1 MNKHL
6 QVATLILTAALAA
19 AAQTTDSHIYR
30 GSGNEWIREVHGT
43 LSAARILKVTSTA
56 GAIHIRGGQQSNIAY
71 TAREHVHAGSEA
83 AARRALSHL
92 KFSVGSG
99 EPAWL
104 RAECGGSSQDYIDF
118 DIQAPAQTS
127 ILKLETEGGAV
138 TVNNISGKV
147 IANTGGGD
155 ISLDQIGGAISASS
169 GGGTIAIGK
178 AGADVKAE
186 TGAGSIHID
195 SAAGQIAAKSG
206 GGNLQIGTGKI
217 MWLQTE
223 GGRIQVA
230 KCEGKIK
237 AESGGGGIELND
249 VLGPAEIETGGGG
262 IKVGPVIGGIR
273 AETGSGPIVAS
284 LARGNIAF
292 TDSRLETSV
301 GDIVVYIPEG
311 LGITVRAAVEA
322 ARGRGIQSD
331 FSEIKVHGSTDVG
344 PREFYAEGSLSGGGP
359 LLHVHTST
367 GNIAIK
373 RKGKD

>member
-1 MNKHL
+1 
-6 QVATLILTAALAA
+6 
-19 AAQTTDSHIYR
+19 
-30 GSGNEWIREVHGT
+30 
-43 LSAARILKVTSTA
+43 
-56 GAIHIRGGQQSNIAY
+56 
-71 TAREHVHAGSEA
+71 
-83 AARRALSHL
+83 
-92 KFSVGSG
+92 
-99 EPAWL
+99 
-104 RAECGGSSQDYIDF
+104 
-118 DIQAPAQTS
+118 
-127 ILKLETEGGAV
+127 
-138 TVNNISGKV
+138 VNNISGKV

-169 GGGTIAIGK
+169 GGGNIEIGK
-178 AGADVKAE
+178 TGADVKAE
-186 TGAGSIHID
+186 TGGGSIHID
-195 SAAGQIAAKSG
+195 SAGGQIAA
-206 GGNLQIGTGKI
+206 GKI
-217 MWLQTE
+217 MWLQT
-223 GGRIQVA
+223 GGGHIQVA
-230 KCEGKIK
+230 KCEGKIE

-284 LARGNIAF
+284 LARGSIAF

-311 LGITVRAAVEA
+311 LGITIRAAVEA

-331 FSEIKVHGSTDVG
+331 FSEIKVHGSNDVG